1 MFLNH
6 STKSSTAH
14 NVISEIQ
21 SPVLQFHINTT
32 IITVIPQVQE
42 LPPMCSYDIVGSLIF
57 LLLSYSSG
65 SIIISVTAG
74 AVVSVNSHYSMCAI
88 RISY

>member
-6 STKSSTAH
+6 SPKSSTIH

-21 SPVLQFHINTT
+21 SQVLQ

-42 LPPMCSYDIVGSLIF
+42 LPPMCSYNIVGSLIF
-57 LLLSYSSG
+57 LLLDYSSG
-65 SIIISVTAG
+65 SIIVSVTAG
-74 AVVSVNSHYSMCAI
+74 AAVSVNSYYSMCAI